1 MALEYF
7 YITNNQSVALAC
19 ERAGVD
25 RIFVD
30 MEYIGKDKRQKGL
43 DTVKN
48 HHTVQ
53 DVKNIM
59 AVIKKSKLMVR
70 VNPIHSGSVNEIN
83 SVIAAGA
90 DFIMLPMWK
99 TVEDVKQFLDIVDG
113 RAKTMLLLET
123 EEARLCLDDVLKLSV
138 PNSTGEMVPFSSF
151 TKVEEQLG
159 QHKKFMF
166 ELYTDGTVDEIVSKL
181 KKARIK
187 FGIGG
192 VGKVNSNNLLPA
204 ENILCEHYRLGSSMA
219 ILARAFCDWEKYDI
233 DEFEKI
239 ITDGIAENRVFEKE
253 IENKNSSYF
262 DEMHKQTAN
271 IIDKIKVNI

>member
-53 DVKNIM
+53 DVKNIKT
-59 AVIKKSKLMVR
+59 VIKKSKLMVR
-70 VNPIHSGSVNEIN
+70 VNPIHNGSVNEIN

-99 TVEDVKQFLDIVDG
+99 AVEDVKQFLDIVDG

-123 EEARLCLDDVLKLSV
+123 EEARLCLDDVLKLKGIDEIHIGLNDLHLS
-138 PNSTGEMVPFSSF
+138 
-151 TKVEEQLG
+151 

-219 ILARAFCDWEKYDI
+219 ILARAFCDWTKYSVE
-233 DEFEKI
+233 EFEQI
-239 ITDGIAENRVFEKE
+239 MTDGIAENRKFEKDL
-253 IENKNSSYF
+253 ENKALDYF
-262 DEMHKQTAN
+262 SRTHKQTKK
-271 IIDKIKVNI
+271 IIETISASR

>member
-53 DVKNIM
+53 DVKNIKT
-59 AVIKKSKLMVR
+59 VIKKSKLMVR
-70 VNPIHSGSVNEIN
+70 VNPIHNGSVNEIN

-99 TVEDVKQFLDIVDG
+99 AVEDVKQFLDIVDG

-123 EEARLCLDDVLKLSV
+123 EEARLCLDDVLKLKGIDEIHIGLNDLHLS
-138 PNSTGEMVPFSSF
+138 
-151 TKVEEQLG
+151 

-166 ELYTDGTVDEIVSKL
+166 ELYTDGTVDEIVGKL
-181 KKARIK
+181 KSANIK

-192 VGKVNSNNLLPA
+192 VGKVNCNNLLPA
-204 ENILCEHYRLGSSMA
+204 ENILCEHYRLGSSMV
-219 ILARAFCDWEKYDI
+219 ILARAFCDWTKYDVA
-233 DEFEKI
+233 EFEQI
-239 ITDGIAENRVFEKE
+239 MTNGIAENREFEKE
-253 IENKNSSYF
+253 LLQKDDKF
-262 DEMHKQTAN
+262 FADTHKKTAE
-271 IIDKIKVNI
+271 IIQQIVSKK

>member
-30 MEYIGKDKRQKGL
+30 MEYIGKDERQKGL

-70 VNPIHSGSVNEIN
+70 VNPIHNGSVNEIN

-123 EEARLCLDDVLKLSV
+123 EEARLCLDDVLKLK
-138 PNSTGEMVPFSSF
+138 G
-151 TKVEEQLG
+151 
-159 QHKKFMF
+159 
-166 ELYTDGTVDEIVSKL
+166 
-181 KKARIK
+181 RIK

>member
-53 DVKNIM
+53 DVKNIKT
-59 AVIKKSKLMVR
+59 VIKKSKLMVR
-70 VNPIHSGSVNEIN
+70 VNPIHNGSVNEIN

-99 TVEDVKQFLDIVDG
+99 AVEDVKQFLDIVDG

-123 EEARLCLDDVLKLSV
+123 EEARLCLDDVLKLKGIDEIHIGLNDLHLS
-138 PNSTGEMVPFSSF
+138 
-151 TKVEEQLG
+151 

-219 ILARAFCDWEKYDI
+219 ILARAFCDWTKYSVE
-233 DEFEKI
+233 EFEQI
-239 ITDGIAENRVFEKE
+239 MTDGIAENRKFEKDL
-253 IENKNSSYF
+253 ENKALDYF
-262 DEMHKQTAN
+262 SRTHKQTK
-271 IIDKIKVNI
+271 KIVETISASR